1 MPPKPKRSITLFR
14 VSILNRLTHIN
25 TDSKLPALRPQGKAS
40 NFVTKTEQDQT
51 TKVELKEENID
62 EEIIEDLEKVLEDG
76 DDDEQMQEDAI

>member
-1 MPPKPKRSITLFR
+1 M
-14 VSILNRLTHIN
+14 
-25 TDSKLPALRPQGKAS
+25 
-40 NFVTKTEQDQT
+40 TKTEQDQT